1 MRLLL
6 PLLFLTPALCAGH
19 SSLPP
24 PGPSD
29 YEDIFA
35 DGSLSAYAGISTTYR
50 SDTALPDEG
59 VWQIPGVLMGGG
71 AHGVDQRFAL
81 DDASVHLRW
90 FSREGVRVL
99 FDAGSHHGEA
109 VAIEQAAIGYR
120 FTGSWQ
126 PEVTMGRLKAAFSEE
141 NQSHSFSRSF
151 SETNPVYSA
160 FYGGHFVDEGLRLEA
175 SPGYGVTLGVETWT
189 GTAFPATPGE
199 QGGAHDIYIRWQG
212 GNQNLSLGAGVWGM
226 MANARD
232 RADDRNNSDHS
243 HGGVDTETQ
252 DLRFDGDQDS
262 AGLTL
267 QLTRHFAGGFDW
279 NLSGEMVAVE
289 VAGVVRDTTR
299 AADLT
304 GDYHGFWIRTGLE
317 WQRQSLSLQYARII
331 PDNHLTGPAAAA
343 LATKAGLMAKANEP
357 DWLGVSYRY
366 RLADNLGLRLEWT
379 QNQLGAENSDYLGL
393 GFYWSRLL

>member
-1 MRLLL
+1 
-6 PLLFLTPALCAGH
+6 
-19 SSLPP
+19 
-24 PGPSD
+24 
-29 YEDIFA
+29 
-35 DGSLSAYAGISTTYR
+35 
-50 SDTALPDEG
+50 
-59 VWQIPGVLMGGG
+59 MGGG